1 MIAREEIPDWLLGLD
16 PEDINFIR
24 KFVLLSGSL
33 KDMAK
38 EYQVSYPTLR
48 ARLDKLISKIEIA
61 EKKDDDFIVTVKRMV
76 LDDKISFEAAKE
88 IISEYRKEK

>member
-61 EKKDDDFIVTVKRMV
+61 ERKEDDFIVSVKRMV

>member
-88 IISEYRKEK
+88 IISEYKKEK

>member
-61 EKKDDDFIVTVKRMV
+61 EKKDDDFIITVKRMV

>member
-1 MIAREEIPDWLLGLD
+1 
-16 PEDINFIR
+16 
-24 KFVLLSGSL
+24 
-33 KDMAK
+33 MAK